1 MNIENVKQIFGSPA
15 IVSGKPKNNFV
26 IQIIV
31 SSIAILGIIA
41 YLKYKE
47 KQRKEQL
54 NQQIKTNYNNL

>member
-15 IVSGKPKNNFV
+15 MGSSKPKSSFV
-26 IQIIV
+26 IPLIV

-47 KQRKEQL
+47 KQKKDEL
-54 NQQIKTNYNNL
+54 ESTNKD